1 MNDRKRSLR
10 ASSGNAAE
18 TKKRRS
24 SAGKETGTAFEEHV
38 SGIGVGT
45 LFSVW
50 GPSSQQH

>member
-18 TKKRRS
+18 TKKRS